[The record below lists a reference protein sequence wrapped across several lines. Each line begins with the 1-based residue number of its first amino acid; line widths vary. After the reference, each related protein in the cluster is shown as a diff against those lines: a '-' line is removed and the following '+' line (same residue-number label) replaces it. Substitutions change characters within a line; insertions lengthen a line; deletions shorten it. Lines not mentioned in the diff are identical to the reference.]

1 MQEPIST
8 QFEIADPP
16 RDGISSL
23 VFNPLDSNQLL
34 VSSWDSTVRLYDIE
48 QNRQLLRFDHEGAV
62 LDVCFGDG
70 QVAYSGGIAK
80 KLTMLDLATNT
91 TKLLGSHEEAIRSI
105 CWNTETQN
113 VYTGSWDKTLK
124 VWDPRLEE
132 KKAEIKKVILPQKVF
147 SMDTKNN
154 ILVVAM
160 ANRQVH
166 VYDVRNMDAPLYT
179 RETSLK
185 YMLKSIRCM
194 PNGEG
199 YACASIEGRVA
210 LEFFDTSEESQ
221 AKKYAFKSHRQT
233 INDTEVVYPV
243 NTLAFHPTHGTF
255 ASGGSDCVV
264 SIWDGVHRKRIR
276 QFPRFPDEI
285 SSLAFSPD
293 GKTLAIASSYTYDEG
308 ERDHSPD
315 AIYIRTLSE
324 TDCRPRA
331 AVNSSN

>member
-1 MQEPIST
+1 MQEPVSA

-23 VFNPLDSNQLL
+23 AFNPQDSNQLL
-34 VSSWDSTVRLYDIE
+34 VSSWDSTVRLYDV
-48 QNRQLLRFDHEGAV
+48 QHNQQLLQFDHEGAV
-62 LDVCFGDG
+62 LEACFGDG
-70 QVAYSGGIAK
+70 PVAYSGGIAK
-80 KLTMLDLATNT
+80 RLTMLDLATNT
-91 TKLLGSHEEAIRSI
+91 KTVLGSHDEAIRNL
-105 CWNTETQN
+105 CWNTETQS
-113 VYTGSWDKTLK
+113 VYTGSWDKTLR
-124 VWDPRLEE
+124 VWDPRSAE
-132 KKAEIKKVILPQKVF
+132 KTETKKVNLPQKVF
-147 SMDTKNN
+147 SMDMKDN

-166 VYDVRNMDAPLYT
+166 VYDVRNMDGPLYT

-199 YACASIEGRVA
+199 YACSSIEGRVA
-210 LEFFDTSEESQ
+210 LEFFDTSDEAQ

-243 NTLAFHPTHGTF
+243 NALAFHPIYGTF

-264 SIWDGVHRKRIR
+264 SIWDGVHRKRTR

-315 AIYIRTLSE
+315 AIFIRTLSE
-324 TDCRPRA
+324 TDCKPRA
-331 AVNSSN
+331 VVNSGH